1 MEIKICQGFRNWKI
15 IADELRDQI
24 RKEDGI
30 EPGSTPT
37 VGNSGESKIIKS
49 SNDLLSMCGG
59 GGGGAVGE
67 GGANG
72 GEMKKSLSFG
82 HVEITEIVKITK
94 EDEHKNEGH
103 NSPTVFNGF
112 IEKEKIKINFNP
124 LPASDS
130 ED

>member
-1 MEIKICQGFRNWKI
+1 
-15 IADELRDQI
+15 
-24 RKEDGI
+24 
-30 EPGSTPT
+30 
-37 VGNSGESKIIKS
+37 
-49 SNDLLSMCGG
+49 MCGG
-59 GGGGAVGE
+59 GGGGAV
-67 GGANG
+67 GANG